1 MKSTIQSE
9 AEKAAKK
16 IREALEEFNRVTGFA
31 TEVDARWLETTSIAG
46 ECGSTRVAYVSLRLG
61 GIEVKA

>member
-1 MKSTIQSE
+1 MRSTIQSK

-16 IREALEEFNRVTGFA
+16 IREALVEFNRVTGFVA
-31 TEVDARWLETTSIAG
+31 DVDTRWVETSVLSEA
-46 ECGSTRVAYVSLRLG
+46 CSSTRLAYVALQIG